1 MSHDAVVVV
10 ELELLELELL
20 ELLELELELELLELE
35 LLELVE
41 LSLLSLLPPP
51 QAPKIDAVR
60 RMTTTP
66 RMRGMELRADCR
78 VLGVL

>member
-20 ELLELELELELLELE
+20 ELLELELELLELE